1 MCKLSKLSLYE
12 FAFFSC
18 GTFGVRIDIFYANF
32 FCMQLQFS
40 LYLLF
45 FTFYVLLAVGV
56 VVIVVHHYETGTFRA
71 MHSQG
76 TLGHTSTV
84 RPVVINCQ
92 GKGLALS

>member
-1 MCKLSKLSLYE
+1 MPTF
-12 FAFFSC
+12 FACNCTSVFIFF
-18 GTFGVRIDIFYANF
+18 
-32 FCMQLQFS
+32 
-40 LYLLF
+40 F

-56 VVIVVHHYETGTFRA
+56 VVVVVVHHYETGTFRA